1 LPQAVI
7 VVVCNIPILVLFL
20 LSAMMPS
27 CTFFLGT
34 LLVVVASAQWPRLPN
49 IDPGHIAGVVKSA
62 EKEVKQTLSQ
72 KKTQDFASEV
82 AKEAKHLRSRAPFVE
97 DSVAQSAA
105 QAASAAAQTVEAAK
119 TVAEDTQ
126 SQQHVGA
133 IGGPPASTTAAP
145 APAPV
150 ITTAA
155 PAPAPDDT
163 VHTDELLETVQGQ
176 INPSKIKEVLEDAAK
191 NVPEITDKNIKKAKD
206 SLQHAHDIVQ
216 ANKQQVEDLASM
228 GHDLASKIIPGLN
241 PSKAMDGV
249 NKVVDG
255 ASKHGEAVKPIIHE
269 VVQSDPKN
277 VAHAAEKGIKDI
289 GKSDPNSVKQ
299 DIKGDDAEKGELED
313 ATEWVGLRWQWSLL
327 FIVGAVGALFF
338 GWQVTK
344 RRDSRS
350 PTLIAA
356 DGDMAPWMGG
366 SPSRS
371 TSHQPQSE
379 ETLFRQF

>member
-1 LPQAVI
+1 
-7 VVVCNIPILVLFL
+7 VVRIIPILVLFI

-27 CTFFLGT
+27 CTFFLGA

-82 AKEAKHLRSRAPFVE
+82 AKEAKDLRSQAPSVK

-133 IGGPPASTTAAP
+133 IGGPPALTTVAPAPAPVVTTAAP

-150 ITTAA
+150 VSAGSH
-155 PAPAPDDT
+155 DT

-176 INPSKIKEVLEDAAK
+176 INPSKIKEVLGDAAI
-191 NVPEITDKNIKKAKD
+191 NVPEIADKNIKKAKD

-228 GHDLASKIIPGLN
+228 GQDLASKIIPGLN

-249 NKVVDG
+249 SKVVDG
-255 ASKHGEAVKPIIHE
+255 ASKHGEMGKPIIHE
-269 VVQSDPKN
+269 VVQSDPQN
-277 VAHAAEKGIKDI
+277 VAHTAEKGVKEI

-299 DIKGDDAEKGELED
+299 DIKGDDAEKGEPED
-313 ATEWVGLRWQWSLL
+313 AAEWVGLRWQWSLL
-327 FIVGAVGALFF
+327 FIVVAVGALFF

-371 TSHQPQSE
+371 TSRQPQSE